1 LTFDSEGKMVLAMAR
16 PLRIQFEDAIY
27 HVMSRGNERQS
38 VFRSEEDRQQFVTLL
53 ERSCARYQVSL
64 LAFVFLSNHF
74 HLLAQ
79 THRGNLSRWMHW
91 LMVTYT
97 SWFNWRYTRSGHL
110 FQGRYKSFLVEKGG
124 YLLELSRYLH
134 LNPVRGK
141 LLGKGTPAE
150 RRQRLRKYVWSSYG
164 GYAGLRKPLGFVREE
179 MVLGEMGGPRRGRA
193 RRYRRFVEE
202 GLLRE
207 LSSPMETL
215 QWQAVL
221 GSESFVRRMRD
232 RLSRRGADHEE
243 VTGLRRAVAVLAAEE
258 VLLAVAEFYGV
269 GVGQLKERASHGWEA
284 RNVAIWLLWEKCGL
298 SQRQIGQLF
307 GGLKYGA
314 VAQRLRRLKP
324 KSRQCAETLL
334 KQM

>member
-1 LTFDSEGKMVLAMAR
+1 
-16 PLRIQFEDAIY
+16 
-27 HVMSRGNERQS
+27 
-38 VFRSEEDRQQFVTLL
+38 
-53 ERSCARYQVSL
+53 
-64 LAFVFLSNHF
+64 
-74 HLLAQ
+74 
-79 THRGNLSRWMHW
+79 
-91 LMVTYT
+91 
-97 SWFNWRYTRSGHL
+97 
-110 FQGRYKSFLVEKGG
+110 
-124 YLLELSRYLH
+124 
-134 LNPVRGK
+134 
-141 LLGKGTPAE
+141 
-150 RRQRLRKYVWSSYG
+150 
-164 GYAGLRKPLGFVREE
+164 
-179 MVLGEMGGPRRGRA
+179 
-193 RRYRRFVEE
+193 
-202 GLLRE
+202 
-207 LSSPMETL
+207 
-215 QWQAVL
+215 
-221 GSESFVRRMRD
+221 MRD